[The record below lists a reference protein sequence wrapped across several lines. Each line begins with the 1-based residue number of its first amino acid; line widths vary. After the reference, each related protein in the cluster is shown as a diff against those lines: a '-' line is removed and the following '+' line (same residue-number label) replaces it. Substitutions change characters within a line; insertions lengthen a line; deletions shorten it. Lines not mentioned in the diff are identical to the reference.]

1 MGSRRVA
8 LVSPPNLKPMCTL
21 FLKIESREL
30 KPPNK
35 ARVISQTFIRL
46 PKPIGV
52 NSPSLLG
59 FLQKPNWQHKN
70 NKLNPQDKHMEFRGA
85 HILSVTQF
93 ERDDVQRV
101 FEVADSMEPYAHRRR
116 ISKALDGAILGSMF
130 FEPST
135 RTRVSFG
142 CAFNLLGGHVRET
155 TDIKSSS
162 ITKGESLYDTARVIS
177 GYSDVVVMRHPQ
189 PGSVAEFAKASR
201 VPVINGGDGPNEHPS
216 QALLDLY
223 TIKKELQSKQRSI
236 DGMHIAMVG
245 DLKHGR
251 TVHSLS
257 QLLLLYKGIT
267 FSLISPKELKMP
279 DSIVAELR
287 NAGHE
292 VIETEDM
299 EAGLKDNDTVYLTRI
314 QEERFENKLEA
325 DIYRGRFR
333 MNQAIYTRHCQP
345 NTVIMHPL
353 PRDSREEANEL
364 DNDLNQHPNLAI
376 FRQTDNGV
384 LVRMALFALILD
396 VSDKIDTNATDVGW
410 YTESRF
416 D

>member
-1 MGSRRVA
+1 
-8 LVSPPNLKPMCTL
+8 
-21 FLKIESREL
+21 
-30 KPPNK
+30 
-35 ARVISQTFIRL
+35 
-46 PKPIGV
+46 
-52 NSPSLLG
+52 
-59 FLQKPNWQHKN
+59 
-70 NKLNPQDKHMEFRGA
+70 MEFRGA

-101 FEVADSMEPYAHRRR
+101 FEVADSMEPYAHRLR

-223 TIKKELQSKQRSI
+223 TIKKELISKQRSI

-257 QLLLLYKGIT
+257 QLLLLYKNIT
-267 FSLISPKELKMP
+267 FSLISPRELKMP

-396 VSDKIDTNATDVGW
+396 VTDKIDRNATDVGW